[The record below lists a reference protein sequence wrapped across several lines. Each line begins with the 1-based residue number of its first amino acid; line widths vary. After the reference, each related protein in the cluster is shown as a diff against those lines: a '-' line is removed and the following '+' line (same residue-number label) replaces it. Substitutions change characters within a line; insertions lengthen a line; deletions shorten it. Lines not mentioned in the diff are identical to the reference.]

1 MAQLPWTSVPELQLM
16 RPATRTQRQL
26 SSPSSPIN
34 LMIQILQVQAVQ
46 VEPRTQHIRI
56 LLLQLM
62 QMTEAPTLAQLPYLV
77 PQEVWIVQALALGY
91 QLVLYPMARRP

>member
-1 MAQLPWTSVPELQLM
+1 M
-16 RPATRTQRQL
+16 TQ
-26 SSPSSPIN
+26 S
-34 LMIQILQVQAVQ
+34 LQVRVAKVQ
-46 VEPRTQHIRI
+46 PRTQHIRI